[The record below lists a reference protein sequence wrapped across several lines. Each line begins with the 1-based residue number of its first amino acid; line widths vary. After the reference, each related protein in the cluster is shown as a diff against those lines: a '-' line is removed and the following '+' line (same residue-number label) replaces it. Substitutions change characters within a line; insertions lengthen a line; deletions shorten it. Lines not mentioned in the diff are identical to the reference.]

1 MNQRLVV
8 LSLRALLPFTVAV
21 FVAAIALM
29 LVSHGRSP
37 HLVAAAFAAAYLL
50 WILAEAR
57 ITVRHPSQSTAEN
70 NTLLPYALS
79 RAGTGMAAVLW
90 PLPWAAWSPWLIAP
104 MAVFAGAVILRLVAI
119 RTLGRFYSHHVVR
132 YSDHSVVTTG
142 PYRFV
147 RHPAYTGMLLANA
160 AFVAFFLNPL
170 SVLLFVALC
179 AFVTWRIHVEERV
192 LWAVPGYPGYAT
204 GRARLVPG
212 VW

>member
-8 LSLRALLPFTVAV
+8 TALRALLPLTVTVFT
-21 FVAAIALM
+21 AAIAWLAF
-29 LVSHGRSP
+29 SSGRSP
-37 HLVAAAFAAAYLL
+37 HAAAAAFAFAYLL

-57 ITVRHPSQSTAEN
+57 ITVRHPSQTAAEN
-70 NTLLPYALS
+70 STLLPYALS

-90 PLPWAAWSPWLIAP
+90 PLPWAGWSPWQIAP
-104 MAVFAGAVILRLVAI
+104 MAVFAGAVALRLTAI

-179 AFVTWRIHVEERV
+179 GFVTWRIHVEERV
-192 LWAVPGYPGYAT
+192 LWAVPGYAGYAS